1 MYDFEGIY
9 YYESRT
15 SVVNFDGNEYSGE
28 KNKKGTPKKEPND
41 SVTIAKSKTQ
51 KINPKKLYFKCAIN
65 KRIGKKSRIN
75 RIFLSIKQN
84 FLKCIEN

>member
-1 MYDFEGIY
+1 VKPPILNPNNIKLHTL
-9 YYESRT
+9 T
-15 SVVNFDGNEYSGE
+15 SPWYSGE
-28 KNKKGTPKKEPND
+28 KNKNGTPKKEPND
-41 SVTIAKSKTQ
+41 SVTIAKSRTQ

-75 RIFLSIKQN
+75 KIFLSIKQN